1 MDLKSKI
8 RSIPDFPKKGIV
20 FRDITTL
27 LQDPVAYEHAID
39 LFCLHF
45 AKHKITKVGVIES
58 RGFIF
63 GGPIAM
69 ALGVGLVP
77 IRKKGKLPWDTVR
90 QSYKLEYGT
99 DSLEVHKDAVNKR
112 DRVLIIDDLLAT
124 GGTARASTKLIEKLG
139 AKVTGL
145 GFLSELSFLGG
156 RKKLG
161 DYDVLTLIN
170 YDSEK

>member
-1 MDLKSKI
+1 MDLKTKI

-27 LQDPVAYEHAID
+27 LQDPAAYETAID
-39 LFCLHF
+39 QFCMHF
-45 AKHKITKVGVIES
+45 AKHKVTKVGVIES

-99 DSLEVHKDAVNKR
+99 DSLEVHRDAVNKR

-124 GGTARASTKLIEKLG
+124 GGTARASTKLIEKRG
-139 AKVTGL
+139 AKVVGL
-145 GFLSELSFLGG
+145 GFLIELSFLGG
-156 RKKLG
+156 RKKLSE
-161 DYDVLTLIN
+161 YDVLTLIN
-170 YDSEK
+170 YDSE

>member
-1 MDLKSKI
+1 MDLKTKI

-27 LQDPVAYEHAID
+27 LQDPVAYEMAID
-39 LFCLHF
+39 QFCVHF

-124 GGTARASTKLIEKLG
+124 GGTAQASTKLIEKLG
-139 AKVTGL
+139 AKVAGL
-145 GFLSELSFLGG
+145 GFLIELSFLDG
-156 RKKLG
+156 RKKLKE
-161 DYDVLTLIN
+161 YDVLTLIN
-170 YDSEK
+170 YDSE

>member
-8 RSIPDFPKKGIV
+8 RNIPDFPKKGIV

-27 LQDPVAYEHAID
+27 LQDPQAYEHAID
-39 LFCLHF
+39 QFCTHF

-69 ALGVGLVP
+69 ALGVGIVP
-77 IRKKGKLPWDTVR
+77 IRKKGKLPWSTVR
-90 QSYKLEYGT
+90 QTYKLEYGS
-99 DSLEVHKDAVNKR
+99 DSLEVHKDAVKPR

-124 GGTARASTKLIEKLG
+124 GGTAKASVKLIEKLG
-139 AKVTGL
+139 AQVAGL
-145 GFLSELSFLGG
+145 GFLIELSFLSG
-156 RKKLG
+156 RKKLK
-161 DYDVLTLIN
+161 DYDVLALVS
-170 YDSEK
+170 YESE

>member
-1 MDLKSKI
+1 MDLKTKI

-27 LQDPVAYEHAID
+27 LQDPAAYETAID
-39 LFCLHF
+39 QFCMHF
-45 AKHKITKVGVIES
+45 AKHKVTKVGVIES

-99 DSLEVHKDAVNKR
+99 DSLEVHRDAVNKR

-139 AKVTGL
+139 AKVVGL
-145 GFLSELSFLGG
+145 GFLIELSFLGG
-156 RKKLG
+156 RKKLSE
-161 DYDVLTLIN
+161 YDVLTLIN
-170 YDSEK
+170 YDSE

>member
-1 MDLKSKI
+1 MDLKTKI

-27 LQDPVAYEHAID
+27 LQDPVAYENAID
-39 LFCLHF
+39 QFCLHF

-63 GGPIAM
+63 GGPVAM
-69 ALGVGLVP
+69 ALGVGLFP
-77 IRKKGKLPWDTVR
+77 IRKKGKLPWDTVK

-99 DSLEVHKDAVNKR
+99 DSLEIHKDAVGKR

-124 GGTARASTKLIEKLG
+124 GGTARASTKLVEKLG
-139 AKVTGL
+139 GKVAGL
-145 GFLSELSFLGG
+145 GFLIELSFLDG
-156 RKKLG
+156 RKKLKE
-161 DYDVLTLIN
+161 YDVLTLID
-170 YDSEK
+170 YDSE